1 MGVLMVNFI
10 TCTVSTDSVG
20 FGNLGPDQEQ
30 EKNEN
35 LRPSRTVR
43 SFDLAVHESLF
54 EIGFSRF
61 WYLSPVRVDRKSFET
76 PI

>member
-1 MGVLMVNFI
+1 MVNFI
-10 TCTVSTDSVG
+10 TRTVSTDSVG

-43 SFDLAVHESLF
+43 SLDLAVHESLF
-54 EIGFSRF
+54 EIGFPASGICHRF
-61 WYLSPVRVDRKSFET
+61 ALIENL
-76 PI
+76 